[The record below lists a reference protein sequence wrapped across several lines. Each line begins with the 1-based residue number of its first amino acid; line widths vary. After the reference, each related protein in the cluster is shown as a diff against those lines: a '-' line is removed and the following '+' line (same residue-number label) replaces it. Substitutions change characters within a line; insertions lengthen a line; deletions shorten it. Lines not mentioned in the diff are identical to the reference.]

1 MKSNNIDEV
10 DLKELITILIKG
22 WKTILITLTLSISI
36 GILIYLNLP
45 EKWESEAKISKT
57 TINQLSNYPELDNFL
72 KKNESEKNNLD
83 NISEYFF
90 SLFLSELDD
99 FIINNNYSATL
110 KNKNDKNAFLLSVVS
125 NTGQESNSKINEI
138 LSKANNE
145 TLRTINLDVKLKIE
159 NEKIKALT
167 SINKYRKIGLIEK
180 ERRIINLKK
189 SLEISKKITDE
200 DKKNL
205 FQISDYTLFLLG
217 TKNLELLI
225 AQEELSPIIFND
237 EFYYEEEKFKNL
249 NEFKLKTNDIKVAK
263 VIINSSSPIKKSP
276 NFIIFII
283 LSIFTGLFLSF
294 IFLYIKKYFHK
305 IW

>member
-189 SLEISKKITDE
+189 SLEISKK
-200 DKKNL
+200 
-205 FQISDYTLFLLG
+205 
-217 TKNLELLI
+217 
-225 AQEELSPIIFND
+225 
-237 EFYYEEEKFKNL
+237 
-249 NEFKLKTNDIKVAK
+249 
-263 VIINSSSPIKKSP
+263 
-276 NFIIFII
+276 
-283 LSIFTGLFLSF
+283 
-294 IFLYIKKYFHK
+294 
-305 IW
+305 

>member
-1 MKSNNIDEV
+1 M
-10 DLKELITILIKG
+10 
-22 WKTILITLTLSISI
+22 
-36 GILIYLNLP
+36 
-45 EKWESEAKISKT
+45 
-57 TINQLSNYPELDNFL
+57 
-72 KKNESEKNNLD
+72 
-83 NISEYFF
+83 
-90 SLFLSELDD
+90 
-99 FIINNNYSATL
+99 
-110 KNKNDKNAFLLSVVS
+110 
-125 NTGQESNSKINEI
+125 
-138 LSKANNE
+138 SKANNE

-283 LSIFTGLFLSF
+283 LSIDLSPEF
-294 IFLYIKKYFHK
+294 KPMTLMRFPIH
-305 IW
+305 